1 MKSTFGGH
9 SEVDLSEITT
19 LCQAENVDEILVE
32 EIKVLALIAPA
43 ALRQCI
49 SSEARRTFLAY
60 VTLIFN
66 LILSFRFQR
75 FKISIGER
83 LGDERRGSAIQQ
95 VYSSLLPPESSEH
108 LRATL
113 LSERTPTGSALN
125 IWSKIVLSGTS
136 GHSRREDGTAS
147 VVFFQSSSRRKYTIT
162 ENFIHIFPWRDRSLE
177 TTSIVPDG
185 ENRSSGIRRTIC
197 VAGPPF
203 QIQGRLLTMADK
215 ENIFR
220 LTRGSKKRSAE
231 AATPHDRSANKRRVV
246 LGELPILQNATSSS
260 VDRTSRSRPSR
271 QRRRLKSRDTAETS
285 AAAQINTLPDADVK
299 LSDEGN
305 SEDPQMCTVF
315 ASDIY
320 EYLRAMETDP
330 RRRPLPDYIGR
341 VQKDISANMRG
352 ILVDWLVEVAKE
364 YKLVSDTLYLSI
376 SYVDR
381 YLSLN
386 AISRQKLQLLG
397 VSAMLIASKY
407 EEISPP
413 HVEEFV
419 YITDNTYNREEVV
432 EMEADILK
440 SLEFELGSP
449 TIKTFLRQVQLR
461 FTMIAQETYEFNTLQ
476 FEFLGYYLAELSLLD
491 YNCVKFLPSLIA
503 ASVIFLARF
512 MIQPKKHPWTSRL
525 EHFTGYKPAD
535 MKDCVLLV
543 HDLYLSRRGG
553 ALAAIREKYKQ
564 HKYKFVSIMPSPPEI
579 PIPYFED
586 VRI

>member
-1 MKSTFGGH
+1 MGKSENFKNRAIK
-9 SEVDLSEITT
+9 SEVKR
-19 LCQAENVDEILVE
+19 LVGME
-32 EIKVLALIAPA
+32 E
-43 ALRQCI
+43 
-49 SSEARRTFLAY
+49 
-60 VTLIFN
+60 
-66 LILSFRFQR
+66 
-75 FKISIGER
+75 
-83 LGDERRGSAIQQ
+83 
-95 VYSSLLPPESSEH
+95 
-108 LRATL
+108 RATL
-113 LSERTPTGSALN
+113 MFLRIHLIWFSCFENQIWRFSFSPKSIPNFFLSVHILPAPPPIPHLN
-125 IWSKIVLSGTS
+125 HHQHTHFSFSLCL
-136 GHSRREDGTAS
+136 
-147 VVFFQSSSRRKYTIT
+147 FQ
-162 ENFIHIFPWRDRSLE
+162 
-177 TTSIVPDG
+177 
-185 ENRSSGIRRTIC
+185 
-197 VAGPPF
+197 PPF
-203 QIQGRLLTMADK
+203 SDPRSTLTMADK

-271 QRRRLKSRDTAETS
+271 HRRRLKSRDTAETS

-449 TIKTFLRQVQLR
+449 TIKTFLRR